1 MSYLYRFG
9 QFALD
14 LKRRSLTYNDS
25 LVPLTPKAFD
35 ILVFLVQNPNRVVTK
50 EELLKA
56 VWADTFVEEGNLT
69 QNISLLRKALA
80 EKSEDNRF
88 IVTIARKGYQF
99 AADVDLT
106 EGLGIVKQGG
116 AQIPTSDISTA
127 GMAVEAEAGDEGLR
141 NTLVIPGA
149 PRVEAPSSKRES
161 RRRRV
166 AILSAVAVILV
177 AAGYVLWRRFHAAV
191 SPASQRI
198 MLAVLPFR
206 NLTGDPNLEYL
217 SDGLTEDLIAQL
229 GRMQPEQLG
238 VIARTSVMSYRR
250 SDKRLDQIGHELSV
264 QYVLESSIRRGA
276 DRLRITV
283 QLVQVKDQ
291 SHLWAESYD
300 YTPED
305 VLGLEK
311 NVGAAVAREIER
323 RLIPQQ
329 QAHPIRLH
337 PVNSAAFDA
346 YLEGRYFFARSSGKD
361 DLDRATSY
369 YERAIKLDSSYAP
382 AWVGLSQALGR
393 QADKGFVPHEDGY
406 QRARKAVERAM
417 ELDPNL
423 AEAHSQMGW
432 IKLIH
437 DWDWAG
443 ADASFQHALALAP
456 GNSTIVSYASLVSE
470 ILGRLDK
477 SLELDQQAVELDPL
491 NALSRGIMAQHYYY
505 VGRLKES
512 AESLKKTL
520 ELNPDLPHAHQM
532 LGLVYL
538 MAGRPQE
545 ALSEIERESEA
556 GWRLQGL
563 ALVYHAMGR
572 RNEAEAALAEYI
584 TKYQNAG
591 AYQIAEVYAYFGKTN
606 QAFEW
611 LDRAYA
617 QRDGGLSSIK
627 VAPLL
632 RNLHDDPRYIA
643 LLEKMRL
650 PLGKPINENPSR
662 P

>member
-9 QFALD
+9 QFTLD

-35 ILVFLVQNPNRVVTK
+35 ILVFLVQNPNRIVTK

-69 QNISLLRKALA
+69 QNISMLRKALA
-80 EKSEDNRF
+80 GKSEDNGF

-116 AQIPTSDISTA
+116 AQIPTSYISTT
-127 GMAVEAEAGDEGLR
+127 GIAVEAEAESHR
-141 NTLVIPGA
+141 HTPVIPGA
-149 PRVEAPSSKRES
+149 PGVEALVSKRES

-177 AAGYVLWRRFHAAV
+177 AAGYVLWRRFHSAV
-191 SPASQRI
+191 SPGSQRI
-198 MLAVLPFR
+198 MLAVLPFQ

-217 SDGLTEDLIAQL
+217 SDGLTEELIAQL

-238 VIARTSVMSYRR
+238 VIARTSVMGYRR

-264 QYVLESSIRRGA
+264 QYVLESSVRRGA

-291 SHLWAESYD
+291 SHLWTESYD
-300 YTPED
+300 YAPGD
-305 VLGLEK
+305 VLGLEN

-346 YLEGRYFFARSSGKD
+346 YLEGRYFFTRSSGKD

-369 YERAIKLDSSYAP
+369 YERAIKLDSIYAP
-382 AWVGLSQALGR
+382 AWVGLSQTLER
-393 QADKGFVPHEDGY
+393 QADKGFVPNEDGY
-406 QRARKAVERAM
+406 QRARKAVEKAL

-443 ADASFQHALALAP
+443 ADTSFQRALALAP
-456 GNSTIVSYASLVSE
+456 GNSTIVSYASSMSE
-470 ILGRLDK
+470 TLGRLDK
-477 SLELDQQAVELDPL
+477 ALELDHQAVELDPL
-491 NALSRGIMAQHYYY
+491 NALSQGTMAQHYYY
-505 VGRLKES
+505 VGRLEES

-520 ELNPDLPHAHQM
+520 ELNPDLPHAHQL

-538 MAGRPQE
+538 MTGRPQE

-572 RNEAEAALAEYI
+572 RNEAETALAQYI
-584 TKYQNAG
+584 TKYQNAA
-591 AYQIAEVYAYFGKTN
+591 AYEIAEVYVYIGKTD

-617 QRDGGLSSIK
+617 QRDGGLSSVK
-627 VAPLL
+627 VDPLL
-632 RNLHDDPRYIA
+632 RNLHDDPRYSA

-650 PLGKPINENPSR
+650 PL
-662 P
+662 